1 MEMVI
6 MMFVLFFGL
15 AFINVPIAFTL
26 GAAAVIPLLI
36 TQEFPMVII
45 SMAITNSIDSFPF
58 LAIPFF
64 ILAGN
69 LMDKGGI
76 SLRLVNFANSLVG
89 PVYGGLAIVTVVACT
104 FFGAI
109 SGSGPAT
116 LAAIGG
122 IMIPYMLKE
131 GYDAGFA
138 AALAASA
145 GCIGLFIPPSIAM
158 ITYGVTTG
166 QSIGALFISGVG
178 PGLMTAL
185 GLCIASYLIS
195 RKRGYKGNQPF
206 SWARVKSTAKV
217 AGYPL
222 MMPIIILGGI
232 YGGIFTPTEA
242 AAVAVFYAVIVGFF
256 FTRELKLRDLM
267 PILSSSAVTT
277 GMIMIIIGT
286 ASAFGRL
293 LTLMNLPE
301 ALVNFVVENN
311 VGASMFL
318 LIINIAMLII
328 GTFMELNA
336 TILILAPILLPIAK
350 ALAIDPIHLGAI
362 MVVNMTFGL
371 LTPPLGVLLFMAC
384 GIAKIKFNVICREI
398 LPFLIVAVAVIFIV
412 TYFPWTAMWLVK
424 VLV

>member
-1 MEMVI
+1 MELVI
-6 MMFVLFFGL
+6 MMFALFFGL

-36 TQEFPMVII
+36 TQEFPLVII

-178 PGLMTAL
+178 PGLMTAF
-185 GLCIASYLIS
+185 GLCIVSYLIS
-195 RKRGYKGNQPF
+195 KKRGYKGNMPF

-256 FTRELKLRDLM
+256 FTRELKVKDLM
-267 PILSSSAVTT
+267 PVLSSSAVTT
-277 GMIMIIIGT
+277 GMIMLIIGT

-311 VGASMFL
+311 VGAAMFL
-318 LIINIAMLII
+318 FIINIAMLII

-350 ALAIDPIHLGAI
+350 TLSIDPVHLGAI

-384 GIAKIKFNVICREI
+384 GIANIKFNVICREI
-398 LPFLIVAVAVIFIV
+398 LPFLFVAVAVIFVV

-424 VLV
+424 VLI